1 MLDSAGDVNTF
12 NDSEGV
18 LFLDVENVNATS
30 AISISDDS
38 TSDFIQ
44 IYLGYTSSNPIRYRA
59 SSGGTSQFDVNFPYS
74 LDVSQPFKIA
84 FRYSANNFSIWING
98 VKADEVLSGS
108 TPVGLST
115 IEFYNIFG
123 AGNKFDGKLNQA
135 LVFPEALSDSECIAL
150 TSL

>member
-1 MLDSAGDVNTF
+1 M
-12 NDSEGV
+12 
-18 LFLDVENVNATS
+18 FLDVENVNATS
-30 AISISDDS
+30 AIAISDDS
-38 TSDFIQ
+38 TSDFLQ
-44 IYLGYTSSNPIRYRA
+44 IYLDYTSSNPIRYRV
-59 SSGGTSQFDVNFPYS
+59 SSGGTSQFDRNFAYS

-123 AGNKFDGKLNQA
+123 AGNKFDGKLNQS
-135 LVFPEALSDSECIAL
+135 LYFPTALSDADCITL
-150 TSL
+150 TTI